1 MDIRSIKE
9 NHTRL
14 LALCAVLA
22 WAAMLYPHPYTVI
35 MAGSVACLTMPLFR
49 FLRER
54 LSRGLS
60 LVIYISLLALCILLP
75 ITIVIVL
82 VAPQA
87 INGIRTLSAWVTNGF
102 PMPDGIRE
110 LFDKIYTML
119 SSIPGFT
126 DVYDQLTQNLQS
138 VIASAAK
145 SILSGS
151 LGFAGVTLSG
161 IWQAV
166 LMLILASLAVMYAP
180 TLFKLSVRMT
190 SLPEDSAA
198 RMIKAARSALRAV
211 FIGIVFVACIQGLLT
226 GIGLAFLGVEDS
238 AFWGMMAVFAAVIP
252 VLGTALIWGPM
263 AIVLWVQGS
272 PMSAVILVVW
282 GTVVVSGAD
291 SIIRPYFLKTGIE
304 TSILVLFLSIICAMS
319 AFGAIGLILGPVLV
333 ALAIQAVHESD
344 ILAEKEQYS

>member
-1 MDIRSIKE
+1 
-9 NHTRL
+9 
-14 LALCAVLA
+14 
-22 WAAMLYPHPYTVI
+22 
-35 MAGSVACLTMPLFR
+35 
-49 FLRER
+49 
-54 LSRGLS
+54 
-60 LVIYISLLALCILLP
+60 
-75 ITIVIVL
+75 
-82 VAPQA
+82 
-87 INGIRTLSAWVTNGF
+87 
-102 PMPDGIRE
+102 
-110 LFDKIYTML
+110 
-119 SSIPGFT
+119 
-126 DVYDQLTQNLQS
+126 
-138 VIASAAK
+138 
-145 SILSGS
+145 
-151 LGFAGVTLSG
+151 
-161 IWQAV
+161 
-166 LMLILASLAVMYAP
+166 
-180 TLFKLSVRMT
+180 
-190 SLPEDSAA
+190 
-198 RMIKAARSALRAV
+198 ALRAV